1 MCYADRTNIS
11 LAIVEMERELGF
23 SESEDGVVFSSFFI
37 GCTHEQHTPAVLH
50 SSVLLQPLEKSPP
63 PLIPFFIGCTHEHTA
78 VLQPPRRKLSTVQK
92 TLSHPPL
99 IPFADP
105 RPAAADRHLHA
116 APRRLPRRALWRQG
130 RPRLRAQIPLAA
142 PCAKPPTP
150 SSCLHGPVY
159 TGCAQAV
166 FWWSLWTMATPIAA
180 STSIPVLVAARVAL
194 GLGEGMSLP
203 VNPHEHSNDDF

>member
-1 MCYADRTNIS
+1 MTSGLKPRTGGRQVCYADRTNIS

-130 RPRLRAQIPLAA
+130 RPRLRAQTPLLLLVQNPRLPQA
-142 PCAKPPTP
+142 
-150 SSCLHGPVY
+150 VY
-159 TGCAQAV
+159 TGQ
-166 FWWSLWTMATPIAA
+166 FT
-180 STSIPVLVAARVAL
+180 RVARRRCS
-194 GLGEGMSLP
+194 GGRSGRWRRPSP
-203 VNPHEHSNDDF
+203 PRPPSRSS